1 MNTDRPR
8 QNPARAIATGR
19 CPDRGASGPR
29 ASAASFAALCLLAL
43 LAPLAACKSVPEADP
58 ILRLSAEESL
68 EQGKA
73 LMADEKYFKARDYLI
88 HAYEVE
94 PNSAA
99 GREALLL
106 SADSFYLDGGRSN
119 FIQAEARYRDFLNR
133 FPTSERAAYA
143 QFQIANSL
151 SQRMGRP
158 DRDLSATEEA
168 LSAYRDLIR
177 FYPTS
182 EYAAQAR
189 DKIRLVEENLAQHEL
204 MVGEFYLRYGLP
216 PAAAARFEHLV
227 EAYPSYS
234 EKDKVLYNLGLAYI
248 KLRQTEKAR
257 EAFDKLELQFPES
270 PYVAE
275 RPEVPEPAPEA
286 AESEAMAEG
295 GQPDG
300 DSEEPRD
307 GSDSTVADGGGGA
320 R

>member
-8 QNPARAIATGR
+8 QKPVRLIARR
-19 CPDRGASGPR
+19 RGTTSG
-29 ASAASFAALCLLAL
+29 AMAALVTVLFL

-58 ILRLSAEESL
+58 ILQLAAEESL

-73 LMADEKYFKARDYLI
+73 LMAEEKYFKARDYLI

-106 SADSFYLDGGRSN
+106 AADSFYLDGGRSN

-158 DRDLSATEEA
+158 DRDLSATEDS
-168 LSAYRDLIR
+168 LNAYRDLIR

-189 DKIRLVEENLAQHEL
+189 EKIRLVEENLAEHEF
-204 MVGEFYLRYGLP
+204 MVGEFYMRYGLP
-216 PAAAARFEHLV
+216 PAAASRFEHLL
-227 EAYPSYS
+227 EQYPAYS
-234 EKDKVLYNLGLAYI
+234 EKDKVLFSLGVAYI
-248 KLRQTEKAR
+248 KLGQPEKAR
-257 EAFDKLELQFPES
+257 EAFDTLGLQFPES
-270 PYVAE
+270 PYLAE
-275 RPEVPEPAPEA
+275 LPEIPEPAPEA
-286 AESEAMAEG
+286 
-295 GQPDG
+295 
-300 DSEEPRD
+300 EEPKAM
-307 GSDSTVADGGGGA
+307 ADGGGGDGDGGEPQDGSATEVVDGEKGA

>member
-8 QNPARAIATGR
+8 QNPIRVLRTSERGGRPMPRPHLGRRA
-19 CPDRGASGPR
+19 P
-29 ASAASFAALCLLAL
+29 AALLAALCLLA
-43 LAPLAACKSVPEADP
+43 PFVACKSVQETDP

-68 EQGKA
+68 TQGKA
-73 LMADEKYFKARDYLI
+73 LMAEEKYFKAQEYLT

-106 SADSFYLDGGRSN
+106 TADAFYLDGGRSN
-119 FIQAEARYRDFLNR
+119 YIQAEARYRDFLNR

-158 DRDLSATEEA
+158 DRDLSATAEA
-168 LSAYRDLIR
+168 LAAYRDLIR

-189 DKIRLVEENLAQHEL
+189 DKILLVEENLAEHEQ
-204 MVGEFYLRYGLP
+204 MVGEFYMRYGLP
-216 PAAAARFEHLV
+216 PAAVARFEYLLEH
-227 EAYPSYS
+227 YPSYS
-234 EKDKVLYNLGLAYI
+234 AKDKVLFNLGAGYL
-248 KLRQTEKAR
+248 KLRQPEKAR
-257 EAFDKLELQFPES
+257 ETFDKLRVQFPES
-270 PYVAE
+270 PYLAD
-275 RPEVPEPAPEA
+275 VPEIPETPPA
-286 AESEAMAEG
+286 AEEAEA
-295 GQPDG
+295 
-300 DSEEPRD
+300 
-307 GSDSTVADGGGGA
+307 VADGGQGEGSGETENGEEGG